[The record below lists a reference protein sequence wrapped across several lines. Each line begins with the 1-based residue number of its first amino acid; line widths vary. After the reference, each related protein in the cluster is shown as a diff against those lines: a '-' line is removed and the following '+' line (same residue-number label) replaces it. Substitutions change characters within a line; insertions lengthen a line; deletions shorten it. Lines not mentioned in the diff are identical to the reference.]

1 MWLPRSALIASP
13 AARARASAHLREE
26 LGITRERAAL
36 DLDPGRP
43 RRAGPGRGW
52 RREHQ
57 GAVRPG
63 GQGQEGRLLLRQ
75 PTQGDDVGGAMHA
88 LIGADEPAGTLIG
101 QVGVAQEG
109 PAVEEI
115 AAEVA
120 DGPLHLALGLRPE
133 GTARADPEAPVGG
146 EAEELGILEQ
156 PPAARAVVLEN
167 HALHLIE
174 EDLVGHA
181 TEGREG
187 PLEAQ
192 HDGERRLARHEF
204 DREYPRVAEDD
215 EEREALAPGEV
226 DLGEIELGLLT
237 GWGLKPHDRLQL
249 RAWADAG
256 HVGFELTVAPGVA
269 RGAALVKQP
278 DRRQRRVGRQS
289 LLNQRLVA
297 RELRPAGRALAH
309 RRRPAQLALEL
320 AGPDPV
326 IDRPATDAQLPR
338 DGRLREPG
346 LQVVLEQHEGIP
358 SVHRPSPQTERRQP
372 FMKAARASGPTSTP
386 HVCTFTRRFCAICS
400 RR

>member
-13 AARARASAHLREE
+13 AASSPLSARRRMSSRASRAPGILRSASWARSRSR
-26 LGITRERAAL
+26 RERAAL

-52 RREHQ
+52 RHEHQ

-63 GQGQEGRLLLRQ
+63 GQGQEGCLLLRQ

-88 LIGADEPAGTLIG
+88 LIGADEPAGALIG

-156 PPAARAVVLEN
+156 PPAAGAVVFEN

-174 EDLVGHA
+174 EDLAGHA
-181 TEGREG
+181 AERGEGALQAE
-187 PLEAQ
+187 
-192 HDGERRLARHEF
+192 HDGERRLARHEL
-204 DREYPRVAEDD
+204 DEEHPRVAEDH
-215 EEREALAPGEV
+215 EEREAFAPGEA
-226 DLGEIELGLLT
+226 DFSEIELGLPT
-237 GWGLKPHDRLQL
+237 GRGLKPDDRLRL
-249 RAWADAG
+249 GARADAG

-269 RGAALVKQP
+269 GGAAFLEQP
-278 DRRQRRVGRQS
+278 D
-289 LLNQRLVA
+289 
-297 RELRPAGRALAH
+297 
-309 RRRPAQLALEL
+309 
-320 AGPDPV
+320 
-326 IDRPATDAQLPR
+326 
-338 DGRLREPG
+338 
-346 LQVVLEQHEGIP
+346 
-358 SVHRPSPQTERRQP
+358 
-372 FMKAARASGPTSTP
+372 
-386 HVCTFTRRFCAICS
+386 
-400 RR
+400 